1 MEVKIPTTL
10 LSILAMI
17 LMKNFKN
24 AAMKKYISFI
34 AIAAFVAVGVVSCGK
49 VEEVLISPAD
59 VEKTDVNEE
68 SEPSVPYLTFALS
81 NGESTKAVL
90 GESAGKKFAEWEDND
105 KIGSITTKSNG
116 YSTVDASSTPVTFKV
131 YSSGGLSEGNT
142 INLWYPYSTTQTN
155 AAAVAL
161 SIPATQY
168 QVGGVYD
175 YSAMPMVA
183 EQITVTAGMVSDTN
197 NTPVDVVGFYN
208 LGSLIDFKI
217 FAASSFTTEKV
228 LSVTFNASAAIAG
241 DFTKDLTAV
250 DASDESTLTIS
261 SYTETSVTTNVMPF
275 TTVGS
280 SKETPLDVYMVVA
293 PGTYTG
299 SVVVVTDAATY
310 TWTINSDIIFNR
322 SSVKPLGLQL
332 DKASA
337 SRVTHVKG
345 SFSWDLSKESW
356 DSMDDNNATWSHG
369 LLTLDAE
376 KGTGTKLTN
385 FIPPTNASTRF
396 YKNNSLYFT
405 VGALQIEKVE
415 FTATTDSY
423 ATAIASSDWTN
434 AKGSASGST
443 ATIVPIDGSDDFMAT
458 IGATTGN
465 TKIKVYYDD
474 NTYTISGAS
483 SPAEG
488 GSFTIKK
495 GSSDVTSAKVNTI
508 ITLAATPNSGYT
520 FSGWTVKD
528 AENNDISVVSNEFQM
543 PASNVTV
550 TANFAVA
557 ALSKTIS
564 ITSPSHGTVST
575 DPAGSA
581 APGAT
586 VTITATPDSGYDVD
600 SISVVDEDS
609 TPLSVTSNQFTMP
622 SKNVTV
628 TVTFIKLAYEL
639 TAGGWGTGYAVKT
652 GQSGSSDD
660 DNGMTWTITFG
671 GNNSSM
677 GANNANLSKCKL
689 GDSYA
694 KVGSPMSYTA
704 STTYVTAAITE
715 STMSNIAKV
724 VVTTG
729 SVSGTIDAVSLVCS
743 SDNETYTQVGS
754 TLTSKT
760 DDKYTFEFTKKA
772 DAMYYAIVFKGTATT
787 GSKPLFRIDNP
798 NIRYY
803 EK

>member
-1 MEVKIPTTL
+1 
-10 LSILAMI
+10 MI
-17 LMKNFKN
+17 LMKSFKN

-34 AIAAFVAVGVVSCGK
+34 AIAAFVAAGVVSCGK
-49 VEEVLISPAD
+49 VEEEVINPSD
-59 VEKTDVNEE
+59 VEQNGVIEE

-90 GESAGKKFAEWEDND
+90 GESAGKKYAEWEDND

-116 YSTVDASSTPVTFKV
+116 YSSVDASSTPVTFKV
-131 YSSGGLSEGNT
+131 FSSGGLSEGNT
-142 INLWYPYSTTQTN
+142 INLWYPYTTTQTN

-161 SIPATQY
+161 SIPASQY

-217 FAASSFTTEKV
+217 FAASSYTTEKV
-228 LSVTFNASAAIAG
+228 LSVTFNASTAIAG

-250 DASDESTLTIS
+250 NASDESTLTIS
-261 SYTETSVTTNVMPF
+261 GYTATSVTTNVMPF
-275 TTVGS
+275 STVGT
-280 SKETPLDVYMVVA
+280 SKDTPLDVYMVVA

-299 SVVVVTDAATY
+299 TVVVVTDAATY
-310 TWTINSDIIFNR
+310 TWTISSGKEFNR

-337 SRVTHVKG
+337 TRVAHVKG
-345 SFSWDLSKESW
+345 SFSFNLAKASYNSA
-356 DSMDDNNATWSHG
+356 SGTAASWSHG
-369 LLTLDAE
+369 ILSMNAA
-376 KGTGTKLTN
+376 KASAGTATN
-385 FIPPTNASTRF
+385 NYMPPAQTSTRF
-396 YKNNSLYFT
+396 YKNSSLAF
-405 VGALQIEKVE
+405 VPGSLQIEKVVY
-415 FTATTDSY
+415 TATSSTY
-423 ATAIASSDWTN
+423 ATAFASSTWTN
-434 AKGSASGST
+434 AKATADDTNVTVVPTDGSASFAASAVGNT
-443 ATIVPIDGSDDFMAT
+443 T
-458 IGATTGN
+458 GATEV
-465 TKIKVYYDD
+465 KVYFDN
-474 NTYTISGAS
+474 NTYTISSAS
-483 SPAEG
+483 DPVAG
-488 GSFTIKK
+488 GTFTIKK
-495 GSSDVTSAKVNTI
+495 GASDITSAKVNTT

-520 FSGWTVKD
+520 FSSWTVKD
-528 AENNDISVVSNEFQM
+528 AENNEISVVSNEFQM

-550 TANFAVA
+550 TANFAA
-557 ALSKTIS
+557 AAASKTIS

-581 APGAT
+581 APEAT
-586 VTITATPDSGYDVD
+586 VTITATPDSGYEVD

-609 TPLSVTSNQFTMP
+609 NPVAVTSNQFTMP
-622 SKNVTV
+622 DKNVTV
-628 TVTFIKLAYEL
+628 TVTFIKIAYEL
-639 TAGGWGTGYAVKT
+639 TAGGWGTSYAVKT
-652 GQSGSSDD
+652 GQSGSSDY
-660 DNGMTWTITFG
+660 DNDMTWTITFG

-677 GANNANLSKCKL
+677 GANNANLSKCTL
-689 GDSYA
+689 GDTYA

-704 STTYVTAAITE
+704 STTYVTAAISE

-729 SVSGTIDAVSLVCS
+729 SISGTINEVSLVCS
-743 SDNETYTQVGS
+743 SDDETYTQIGS

-760 DDKYTFEFTKKA
+760 DGKYTFEFTKKTEA
-772 DAMYYAIVFKGTATT
+772 LYYAIVFKGTATS
-787 GSKPLFRIDNP
+787 GSKPLFRIDTP
-798 NIRYY
+798 NIKYY